1 MDKVNK
7 KIEFSLVFLR
17 FFYFY
22 YIIQL
27 KGKYRKEEFMIAS
40 KGRGK
45 LSDDELIRRKE
56 IADRLN
62 ALKSNSGLTQIE
74 ISSGSGVPQNTLSRY
89 LNGKSTPKD
98 IYLQKLA
105 DFFRVPVS
113 DIDPR
118 QTTPTISTGS
128 HNTSDLHLVRLTDNY
143 AKLDDKRRYRLLVAS
158 DELVREQIAER
169 REPVDIADT
178 VIAFSSSKEKYYDYD
193 FYDQAISAGTGQY
206 LGDVQKET
214 ISLPIKVDADFVVP
228 VYGDS
233 MEPEYYSGDYVFVK
247 LSIDLDDGEIGVF
260 KYYGDA
266 YIKQLIIGEDGAYL
280 HSFNTKKYSD
290 IPIDRGSDFRII
302 GEVVDVY
309 RTHQ

>member
-1 MDKVNK
+1 MPRDTSSPLELAIKEKIVNK
-7 KIEFSLVFLR
+7 LNDLKNERNYTQKQIIEGTGLSQALV
-17 FFYFY
+17 
-22 YIIQL
+22 
-27 KGKYRKEEFMIAS
+27 S
-40 KGRGK
+40 H
-45 LSDDELIRRKE
+45 
-56 IADRLN
+56 
-62 ALKSNSGLTQIE
+62 
-74 ISSGSGVPQNTLSRY
+74 Y
-89 LNGKSTPKD
+89 LNGRRMPNQKN
-98 IYLQKLA
+98 LQKLA

-118 QTTPTISTGS
+118 QTTATISTNAQ
-128 HNTSDLHLVRLTDNY
+128 NTSDLHLVRLTDNY
-143 AKLDDKRRYRLLVAS
+143 AKLDDKRRHRLLVAS
-158 DELVREQIAER
+158 DELVREQTAER

-260 KYYGDA
+260 EYYGDA
-266 YIKQLIIGEDGAYL
+266 YIKQLIIDEDGAYL
-280 HSFNTKKYSD
+280 HSFKTKKYSD
-290 IPIDRGSDFRII
+290 IPIDTGSDFRII
-302 GEVVDVY
+302 GEIVDVY